1 MKTLKMIVLFAALG
15 LSVSLYGQS
24 ADVTVVVKGVREAK
38 GKVMVAAGDKAKPQE
53 MIGEMVAVTSTGDVV
68 CVLKNVPVGKT
79 NIYVYQDLNENFQLD
94 MDEQHIPIEPCNT
107 KEKVTI
113 KDGENKFEIKL
124 INVKEMME
132 KR

>member
-1 MKTLKMIVLFAALG
+1 MKMIGIFAALG
-15 LSVSLYGQS
+15 LNISLYGQS
-24 ADVTVVVKGVREAK
+24 ADVTVVVKGIKEAK
-38 GKVMVAAGDKAKPQE
+38 GKVMVAAGDKAKSQE
-53 MIGEMVAVTSTGDVV
+53 MIGEMAAVTSTGDVV

-79 NIYVYQDLNENFQLD
+79 NIYVYQDLNENFRLD

-124 INVKEMME
+124 LNIKEMMG

>member
-1 MKTLKMIVLFAALG
+1 
-15 LSVSLYGQS
+15 
-24 ADVTVVVKGVREAK
+24 
-38 GKVMVAAGDKAKPQE
+38 
-53 MIGEMVAVTSTGDVV
+53 
-68 CVLKNVPVGKT
+68 
-79 NIYVYQDLNENFQLD
+79 

>member
-1 MKTLKMIVLFAALG
+1 MKTLKMIGVFAALG

-53 MIGEMVAVTSTGDVV
+53 MIGEMVAVTLTGDVV

-79 NIYVYQDLNENFQLD
+79 NIYVYQDLNENFHRRS
-94 MDEQHIPIEPCNT
+94 EERRVG
-107 KEKVTI
+107 KEC
-113 KDGENKFEIKL
+113 
-124 INVKEMME
+124 
-132 KR
+132 RSRWSPYH

>member
-1 MKTLKMIVLFAALG
+1 
-15 LSVSLYGQS
+15 
-24 ADVTVVVKGVREAK
+24 
-38 GKVMVAAGDKAKPQE
+38 
-53 MIGEMVAVTSTGDVV
+53 VV
-68 CVLKNVPVGKT
+68 CVLKNVPVSKT
-79 NIYVYQDLNENFQLD
+79 NIYVYQDLNENFRLD

>member
-1 MKTLKMIVLFAALG
+1 MKTLKMIGVFAALG

-24 ADVTVVVKGVREAK
+24 ADVTVVVKGVGEAK

-79 NIYVYQDLNENFQLD
+79 NIYVY
-94 MDEQHIPIEPCNT
+94 
-107 KEKVTI
+107 
-113 KDGENKFEIKL
+113 
-124 INVKEMME
+124 
-132 KR
+132 